1 MTFVRS
7 PKDFWAGILFIA
19 FGVAAVTIA
28 YNYPLGTAG
37 RMGPGYFPRGLGFIM
52 IGLGS
57 ILSLRA
63 LKVVGGKIQFTSFKP
78 LLIVLGSVLIFGLVA
93 PSLGVIFS
101 TILLVMLSSTAAYD
115 YRWKESIIAAL
126 VIAAFTYVT
135 FVWALSL
142 QLPVWPAF
150 FR

>member
-1 MTFVRS
+1 
-7 PKDFWAGILFIA
+7 
-19 FGVAAVTIA
+19 
-28 YNYPLGTAG
+28 
-37 RMGPGYFPRGLGFIM
+37 
-52 IGLGS
+52 
-57 ILSLRA
+57 
-63 LKVVGGKIQFTSFKP
+63 
-78 LLIVLGSVLIFGLVA
+78 LVA

>member
-63 LKVVGGKIQFTSFKP
+63 LKLAGGKIQFGSFKP
-78 LLIVLGSVLIFGLVA
+78 LLIVLGSVLIFAVA
-93 PSLGVIFS
+93 APTLGVIIA
-101 TILLVMLSSTAAYD
+101 TILLIAISSTAAYD

-126 VIAAFTYVT
+126 AIATFTYAAFI
-135 FVWALSL
+135 WGLSL
-142 QLPVWPAF
+142 QLPVWPTF